1 MSLKLTA
8 FSAGRWT
15 ATSAVLVACVQLV
28 QTMILARLLLPQEF
42 GLMALAAAALVVL
55 MLFADL
61 GLSRALIH
69 FDHVP
74 ADVLTSL
81 FWLNLG
87 VSLFLMLALSLSA
100 PMLGALYQSSEL
112 VPVLQAA
119 SLVFPLSAL
128 GQQFRVL
135 AEKELRF
142 ASLAVNEIAAA
153 LIGFCSAIL
162 VALAGG
168 GVYALV
174 AGMLMGAL
182 ASSVLA
188 FCRLS
193 RGHRPSWHFSF
204 GETRPYL
211 RFGGYSMGDGLAG
224 TLHRQS
230 DVFIGG
236 LVVGPGALGVYSVP
250 RDLSLRLSM
259 LVNPIITRVG
269 FPVMSRLKNDRDRLK
284 SIYLHTSRMTA
295 SVSFPCYMAL
305 GLFADEVVSLLYG
318 ARWLDAAAYLR
329 ILAAWGLVRSVL
341 NPVGSLLYASG
352 RADRA
357 FWWNVTLL
365 LLFPPLLWL
374 GAHWGGLVG
383 LAWTMLALHLM
394 VLIPSWRYLVYPVC
408 HAGLG
413 EYLRTI
419 LVPLWLA
426 LLAGALAWVVTLP
439 IAHGVVRLLLGVACG
454 AIAYGGLSLRFN
466 RDWTDAMRELLHLAP
481 GARRG

>member
-28 QTMILARLLLPQEF
+28 QTMVLARLLLPQEF
-42 GLMALAAAALVVL
+42 GLMAVAAAVLVVL
-55 MLFADL
+55 TLFADL

-74 ADVLTSL
+74 ANVLASL
-81 FWLNLG
+81 YWLNLG
-87 VSLFLMLALSLSA
+87 VSLFLMLALSFSA
-100 PMLGALYQSSEL
+100 PMLGTLYQSSGL
-112 VPVLQAA
+112 VPVLQVA
-119 SLVFPLSAL
+119 SLVFPISAL

-153 LIGFCSAIL
+153 LIGFCAAIM
-162 VALAGG
+162 VAVAGG

-174 AGMLMGAL
+174 AGMLTGAL
-182 ASSVLA
+182 VSSVLA
-188 FCRLS
+188 WWRLS
-193 RGHRPSWHFSF
+193 RGYRPSWHFSLS
-204 GETRPYL
+204 EARPYL
-211 RFGGYSMGDGLAG
+211 RFGGYSVGDGLAG

-236 LVVGPGALGVYSVP
+236 LVVGPGALGVYSLP

-284 SIYLHTSRMTA
+284 VIYLHTSRMTA
-295 SVSFPCYMAL
+295 SVSFPCYMVL
-305 GLFADEVVSLLYG
+305 GLFSNEIVSLLYG
-318 ARWLDAAAYLR
+318 DRWQDAAAYLR

-357 FWWNVTLL
+357 FWWNMTML

-374 GAHWGGLVG
+374 GARWGGLAG
-383 LAWTMLALHLM
+383 LAWTMLALQCV
-394 VLIPSWRYLVYPVC
+394 VLVPSWRYLVYPAC

-419 LVPLWLA
+419 LVPLWLT
-426 LLAGALAWVVTLP
+426 LLAGSLAWFVTMP
-439 IAHGVVRLLLGVACG
+439 IAHGVMRLLLGGVCG
-454 AIAYGGLSLRFN
+454 AIAYIGLSLRFN
-466 RDWTDAMRELLHLAP
+466 RDWTDAMRELLHLP
-481 GARRG
+481 PRPRRV